1 MTHVYRAITEIIKLD
16 KRCIF
21 LMSTHFVLEE
31 KLFGDQDACITNIGA
46 VYVARSIV
54 LQDEQP
60 GWVNPTKPRF

>member
-1 MTHVYRAITEIIKLD
+1 
-16 KRCIF
+16 
-21 LMSTHFVLEE
+21 MSTHFVLEE